1 MQKAEELEGRL
12 VQSSRLEMKRREW
25 ARLKSSR
32 GMEDPGMG
40 RPNPNNWVPER
51 GLSPLYTALPF
62 RDCLRSAFSR
72 KCFSETHSMCEE
84 GGSPV
89 RKFCPTHLPLASHNL
104 EELLFPA
111 SLHSPRTGGL

>member
-1 MQKAEELEGRL
+1 
-12 VQSSRLEMKRREW
+12 MKRREW

-62 RDCLRSAFSR
+62 RDLGHPSR
-72 KCFSETHSMCEE
+72 DSRVTLL
-84 GGSPV
+84 GSYP
-89 RKFCPTHLPLASHNL
+89 RAELPGQCPQ
-104 EELLFPA
+104 
-111 SLHSPRTGGL
+111 